1 MNRKVF
7 HALVGILLV
16 AWLVSA
22 SVFTVKETELAIK
35 FRLREIVATDFEPG
49 LHFKIP
55 WIETVQK
62 FDRRVLT
69 RNYPAEP
76 FLTSEGKILNVDFFV
91 KWRIANV
98 TKFYTATS
106 GDEAIANQR
115 LSPIVRQA
123 LGKAFNERTL
133 KDVVS
138 GARSDVAAIIL
149 EATKDAVADLG
160 IEMVD
165 VRIKRIDLPEDVSES
180 VYSRMRAERTKVANE
195 LRSQGTEQS
204 ETIRAEAD
212 RARQVNLAEAN
223 RDAATL
229 RGEGEA
235 EAAGIYAAAYQRD
248 PEFYGFYRSLEAYRE
263 SFRNKDGV
271 LVLDPDSEFFK
282 YFGDGAPR

>member
-1 MNRKVF
+1 MRTTSIVV
-7 HALVGILLV
+7 ALAAALL
-16 AWLVSA
+16 LSM
-22 SVFTVKETELAIK
+22 SVFVVNERELAVL
-35 FRLREIVATDFEPG
+35 FQFGAVQPREFAPG
-49 LHFKIP
+49 LHFKWP
-55 WIETVQK
+55 FLQNVRK
-62 FDRRVLT
+62 FDRRILT
-69 RNYPAEP
+69 LDSKPERY
-76 FLTSEGKILNVDFFV
+76 LTSEKKDVSVDFFV

-98 TKFYTATS
+98 TRFYTATS
-106 GDEAIANQR
+106 GDESIANQR

-138 GARSDVAAIIL
+138 GARSDVSDIIL
-149 EATKDAVADLG
+149 KSTKGAVADLG

-165 VRIKRIDLPEDVSES
+165 VRIKRIELPEGVSES
-180 VYSRMRAERTKVANE
+180 VFRRMRAERTKVANE
-195 LRSQGTEQS
+195 LRSQGTEQG

-235 EAAGIYAAAYQRD
+235 EAAAIYAKAYQRD

-282 YFGDGAPR
+282 YFGDSTAR